1 MTDWNVPFRVR
12 RPLTSNGH
20 PLYYGPDT
28 PHSGG
33 QV

>member
-20 PLYYGPDT
+20 PLHGPDT